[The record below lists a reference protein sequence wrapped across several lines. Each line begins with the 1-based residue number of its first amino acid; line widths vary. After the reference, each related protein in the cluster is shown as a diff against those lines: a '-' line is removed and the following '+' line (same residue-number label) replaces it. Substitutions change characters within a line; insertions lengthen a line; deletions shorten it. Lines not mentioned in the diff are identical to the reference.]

1 MQIGRNV
8 FDGTVQ
14 RAVWEALGIDTSK
27 LSVITLYRFR
37 CGSRVRACMR
47 VGIESSYRPTNLP
60 VHHGLGLL
68 RQMGLTGGRC
78 RSLFNTHLQPVYER
92 VAKDAAFAKA
102 PKADPDMP
110 ESPDPKAAARLSR
123 TL

>member
-1 MQIGRNV
+1 MCVHAGGDRIY
-8 FDGTVQ
+8 
-14 RAVWEALGIDTSK
+14 
-27 LSVITLYRFR
+27 LS
-37 CGSRVRACMR
+37 AD
-47 VGIESSYRPTNLP
+47 LP
-60 VHHGLGLL
+60 HHGLGLL
-68 RQMGLTGGRC
+68 RQTGLTGGRC

>member
-1 MQIGRNV
+1 
-8 FDGTVQ
+8 
-14 RAVWEALGIDTSK
+14 
-27 LSVITLYRFR
+27 
-37 CGSRVRACMR
+37 
-47 VGIESSYRPTNLP
+47 
-60 VHHGLGLL
+60 
-68 RQMGLTGGRC
+68 MGLTGGRC